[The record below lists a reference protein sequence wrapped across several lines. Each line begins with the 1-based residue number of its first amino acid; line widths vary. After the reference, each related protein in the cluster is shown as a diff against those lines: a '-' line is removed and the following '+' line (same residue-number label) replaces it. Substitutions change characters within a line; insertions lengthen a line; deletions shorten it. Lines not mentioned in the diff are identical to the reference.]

1 MSAGNVAEQME
12 HLACFMA
19 GTVRPFRFMMCFH
32 TRLTWRC
39 VDAQLVLA
47 AEGERAERY
56 MSYAEQLA
64 DTCYEARNNLL
75 SCAVFH
81 LR

>member
-19 GTVRPFRFMMCFH
+19 GTVRPFRFMVHFH

-47 AEGERAERY
+47 AEGERTERY
-56 MSYAEQLA
+56 MAYAEQLA
-64 DTCYEARNNLL
+64 DTCYEARIDLL
-75 SCAVFH
+75 SFAYFH
-81 LR
+81 SR